1 MKQVTYARLFWHT
14 FDLKNDPNY
23 IIPNAVQCIA
33 ISKANIDEAYK
44 PDEDEVT
51 RAKITI
57 ATAIKHGAITR
68 SNYETALRCCG
79 LVVDPCN
86 CNLCTTEGCIHRDAF
101 RRLPHSAGGLGLCP
115 NLEK

>member
-1 MKQVTYARLFWHT
+1 MKQATYARLFWHT

-33 ISKANIDEAYK
+33 IYNSNACAAIK
-44 PDEDEVT
+44 PDTEEVQ
-51 RAKITI
+51 RAYTTI
-57 ATAIKHGAITR
+57 STAVRHGALTWEHYR
-68 SNYETALRCCG
+68 TALRYWG